1 MTLHALPCAV
11 LAFALAC
18 ALSAGCAS
26 TGPREASPWT
36 EAAGSVRE
44 PELAALCRDAWEWG
58 LRTDPIGATWLGDPR
73 YHGQLVLPSPAERE
87 RRRGTL
93 EGFARRAAAIDAAR
107 LAGED
112 RTALEL
118 LQEAWRGELEELAL
132 EIDFD
137 SWNLDPSGGPQNTF
151 LTLAQN
157 QPVETARERE
167 QLLDRWRRIPAYV
180 DQCAA
185 NLERGLTHGRV
196 ASRTAVTRV
205 LAQLDHLLGTPPEES
220 PLVAGVLSRIGRE
233 ERPPRFAERLLATVR
248 EWIYPAFARYR
259 SLLAEHVLP
268 RTRDDDQPGLAFV
281 AGGERAY
288 EVAIRRH
295 TSLALFPREI
305 HDYGLAEVARIR
317 SEIEELGERALGTRE
332 LPEIQRRLRTDPALH
347 FSTRAEIE
355 AKARD
360 SLARAEAAVPSAF
373 ARLPRAPCEV
383 LPVPEHEERDTTIA
397 YYREPAPDG
406 SRPGR
411 YYVNTS
417 EPATRPRY
425 DAEVLAWHE
434 AVPGHHLQI
443 ALAQELEGLPL
454 VRRHQGSTAF
464 VEGWALYTERLAEE
478 LGLYTGDLDRLGML
492 SFDAW
497 RASRLVVD
505 TGLHAFG
512 WTRAQAID
520 FMARNTLL
528 AENNV
533 VNEVD
538 RYIAWPGQALAYK
551 LGQREILALRAE
563 ARERMGGDF
572 SLPEFHERLLGGGA
586 VTLSVLRRRIES
598 WIGEH
603 GRAAP
608 TAEARP

>member
-1 MTLHALPCAV
+1 MTLHALICAC
-11 LAFALAC
+11 LALLC
-18 ALSAGCAS
+18 ALSAGCAA
-26 TGPREASPWT
+26 TGPGEPSPWP
-36 EAAGSVRE
+36 EAAGSVRD
-44 PELAALCRDAWEWG
+44 PGLAALCRDAWESS
-58 LRTDPIGATWLGDPR
+58 LREGPIGATWLGDPR
-73 YHGQLVLPSPAERE
+73 YHGHLVLPAPAERD
-87 RRRGTL
+87 RSRATL
-93 EGFARRAAAIDAAR
+93 EGFLRRAAAIEIESLGGD
-107 LAGED
+107 D
-112 RTALEL
+112 RTTLEL
-118 LQEAWRGELEELAL
+118 LVEHWRGELEELAL
-132 EIDFD
+132 EVDFD

-157 QPVETARERE
+157 QPVRTARERE
-167 QLLDRWRRIPAYV
+167 QLLERWRRIPAYV

-185 NLERGLTHGRV
+185 NLERGLARGRV
-196 ASRTAVTRV
+196 ASHTAAKRV
-205 LAQLDHLLGTPPEES
+205 LAQLDHLLATPPLES
-220 PLVAGVLSRIGRE
+220 PLVAGVLARVNGQDG
-233 ERPPRFAERLLATVR
+233 PPRFAEQLGLCVR
-248 EWIYPAFARYR
+248 DSIYPAFARYR
-259 SLLAEHVLP
+259 SLVAERVLP
-268 RTRDDDQPGLAFV
+268 RARDDERPGLAFV

-288 EVAIRRH
+288 KVAIRRH
-295 TSLALFPREI
+295 TSLALSPREI

-317 SEIEELGERALGTRE
+317 DEIEELGGRALGTRE
-332 LPEIQRRLRTDPALH
+332 LVAIQRRLRTDPGLH

-355 AKARD
+355 DKARD
-360 SLARAEAAVPSAF
+360 SLARAEAAVPKAF

-383 LPVPEHEERDTTIA
+383 LAVPEHEERDTTIA

-411 YYVNTS
+411 YYVNTY
-417 EPATRPRY
+417 EPQTRPRY

-563 ARERMGGDF
+563 ARQRLGPAF
-572 SLPEFHERLLGGGA
+572 SLPEFHRRLLGGGA
-586 VTLSVLRRRIES
+586 VTLSVLRRRIEA

-603 GRAAP
+603 ARAPAAP
-608 TAEARP
+608 RPGP